1 MCLASCSASVAP
13 EQNSGNTA
21 TPSGLAD
28 ESSAAADGAQASD
41 DVDSPVASKAN
52 DDDGGGADA
61 GADGHDANP
70 NGAEDANADAE
81 SRGAN
86 SSDAGGANAG
96 SDVNA
101 SGSETTPNVPEDALA
116 SAKPLE
122 EPASTELYALLGITT
137 GDKLIRLAKTSEDDA
152 WIAAHPDAYEVFRPQ
167 IQQKCLRLAAD
178 EPQAAAFVRGLPDHV
193 VADAQPNYEAPAL
206 FAGTPSPEVIDTSIP
221 HLYQW
226 DQRWG
231 YTMYDGDAFGLS
243 GCGPT
248 AMAMIY
254 QGLTGAYD
262 RTPYDMGQLA
272 FAGGFVSDSYGGTIY
287 GYCGYAAA
295 QLGLACE
302 ELELNAQSIVS
313 ALQSGRP
320 MIANVGPGSFS
331 EVGHYIVLAGI
342 TSWGKVVVN
351 DPYSVERSSQLWDP
365 ELIAS
370 EAIVLY
376 AFSTIQ

>member
-1 MCLASCSASVAP
+1 MMLDKNNAHVTARPTHGWNEGLDAAALTCYALIVALLAMCLASCSTAAAP
-13 EQNSGNTA
+13 VQDAG
-21 TPSGLAD
+21 
-28 ESSAAADGAQASD
+28 SAAAPSGVTSESP
-41 DVDSPVASKAN
+41 DS
-52 DDDGGGADA
+52 AD
-61 GADGHDANP
+61 
-70 NGAEDANADAE
+70 
-81 SRGAN
+81 
-86 SSDAGGANAG
+86 
-96 SDVNA
+96 
-101 SGSETTPNVPEDALA
+101 DALA

-193 VADAQPNYEAPAL
+193 VADAEPNYEAPAL
-206 FAGTPSPEVIDTSIP
+206 FAGTPSPEVIETSIP

-254 QGLTGAYD
+254 QGLTGTYD

-295 QLGLACE
+295 QLGLAQSTVKNRLVRIFDKLGVNTRT
-302 ELELNAQSIVS
+302 ELA
-313 ALQSGRP
+313 
-320 MIANVGPGSFS
+320 
-331 EVGHYIVLAGI
+331 
-342 TSWGKVVVN
+342 SWMMRE
-351 DPYSVERSSQLWDP
+351 DQR
-365 ELIAS
+365 A
-370 EAIVLY
+370 
-376 AFSTIQ
+376 